1 MANELQEG
9 VPPKP
14 IPRTSSNLKKLL
26 LILNGAL
33 MFHVICYETSWITIW
48 IIGNA
53 ARTKHIF
60 SYKLIVLHLTYHRS
74 IYYRVI
80 TVSSFVDLFDCG
92 VITIIIVFC

>member
-33 MFHVICYETSWITIW
+33 MFHVICYETSWIPFGLLEMPLEPNTFF
-48 IIGNA
+48 
-53 ARTKHIF
+53 HI
-60 SYKLIVLHLTYHRS
+60 S
-74 IYYRVI
+74 
-80 TVSSFVDLFDCG
+80 
-92 VITIIIVFC
+92 